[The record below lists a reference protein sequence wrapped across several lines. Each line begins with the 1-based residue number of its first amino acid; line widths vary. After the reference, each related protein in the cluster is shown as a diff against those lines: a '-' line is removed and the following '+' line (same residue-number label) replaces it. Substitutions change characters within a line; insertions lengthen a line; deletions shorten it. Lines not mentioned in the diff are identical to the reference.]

1 MGVIITLNNN
11 SEYFD
16 VLQDIKSKIKTA
28 QHKAVLGVNKEMIIL
43 YWNIGNVIIKN
54 SKWGNKFIDSLAKD
68 IKMALPNMTGYSTR
82 NLKYMKKFT
91 QEFPNFEFVQTVSA
105 QLTWTHNITLL
116 DKVKS
121 TEQLE
126 WYAINAVKNGWTY
139 NVLAL
144 QISTNLYER
153 QELVEKIN
161 NFENVLA
168 LPQSE
173 LAEQTMKDPY
183 IFDLIEF
190 RKDMIETEIEKEL
203 VKNITKLLLELG
215 AGFAFVG
222 NQYHLEVAGED
233 FYIDLL
239 FYNLKLKC
247 YFVIELKT
255 GKFTPEIAGKMN
267 FYLSAVDDL
276 LCSKGD
282 NPSIGLILC
291 RDENKMI
298 AEYALKDM
306 TKPIGVSEYKFLQEL
321 PLEFQDM
328 LPNIE
333 DIENRIKLDIDD
345 GIENKTF

>member
-1 MGVIITLNNN
+1 MLINN
-11 SEYFD
+11 SEYFG

-54 SKWGNKFIDSLAKD
+54 SKWGNKFIDNLAKD
-68 IKMALPNMTGYSTR
+68 IKMVLPNMAGYSTR
-82 NLKYMKKFT
+82 NLKYMKKFA

-121 TEQLE
+121 MEQLE

-276 LCSKGD
+276 LCSEGD

-345 GIENKTF
+345 EMDNKTL

>member
-1 MGVIITLNNN
+1 VGVIITLNNN